1 MKETYMEYAEFA
13 EQVKI
18 KGSFYMPPEAGCV
31 WPLMFEGFGTDE
43 WLRTD
48 DGVPHVS
55 AMPGLML
62 RELYEQ
68 CEGRFD
74 AGTIQEILADYVQ
87 VYKKASEW
95 DMREQELLLRLTER
109 LPAER
114 LFSILIPHREQF
126 EAAERFPGRI
136 CGTAYLLYAVVIEE
150 YDETMRI
157 LPVTKELAG
166 QWGVCEPELYQTA
179 TERMPNWLFYEIE
192 EICSA
197 ERSCFVIKSET
208 YGFGLAALLYEAGPL
223 GELAARL
230 EQNITVMPVSIH
242 EAVAF
247 PADAWTEKEIKELAG
262 EISVFGQTIWRYS
275 QAQNQLTFTDKEWE
289 TCMDALKYGI
299 RDPAEERSKEDG
311 TYRGSGK

>member
-1 MKETYMEYAEFA
+1 MKDTYAEYTEFA

-18 KGSFYMPPEAGCV
+18 KGSFYMPLEAGCT
-31 WPLMFEGFGTDE
+31 WPLIFDGSGTEDE

-55 AMPGLML
+55 AMPGMML

-87 VYKKASEW
+87 FYKKAAEW
-95 DMREQELLLRLTER
+95 DIREQELLSQLTEKF
-109 LPAER
+109 PAGR
-114 LFSILIPHREQF
+114 LFSILIPHRE
-126 EAAERFPGRI
+126 ESGSAERFPGRI
-136 CGTAYLLYAVVIEE
+136 CGTAYLLYGVVIEE

-157 LPVTKELAG
+157 LPVTKELAE
-166 QWGVCEPELYQTA
+166 QWGVCEQELYQTA
-179 TERMPNWLFYEIE
+179 IEQMPEWLLYEIE
-192 EICSA
+192 EVKTSA
-197 ERSCFVIKSET
+197 GRSCFVIKSEK

-230 EQNITVMPVSIH
+230 GQNMTVMPVSIH

-247 PADAWTEKEIKELAG
+247 PADVWSEKETRKLAG

-275 QAQNQLTFTDKEWE
+275 QVRNRLTFTDKEWE
-289 TCMDALKYGI
+289 TCMDTLKYGI

-311 TYRGSGK
+311 TYR